1 MTKSPSIHRWRIV
14 RTPAMTIGYVEAPDA
29 DTAMEQAIVKFNIDR
44 RLAGKLIAE
53 KTKAQVQRK
62 R

>member
-14 RTPAMTIGYVEAPDA
+14 RTPATTIGYVEAPDA

-53 KTKAQVQRK
+53 KIKTKSHGNR
-62 R
+62 